1 MQFGPSL
8 LDLLMSEE
16 GGALRSV
23 FRERKLAN
31 GALFRDAE
39 DDDQVFVVKTGR
51 LRIYLAT
58 QERELSIAYLTVG
71 DMYSTHTRA
80 HLQAVQPTVL
90 LMARRDVLMHELSR
104 YPALRAA
111 IIRVLARVLN
121 QALTIIED
129 LAFHSV
135 RGRLARYLLR
145 SAGRQKTALADGSLI
160 AIDLHMEDIAAL
172 LGTTR
177 QTASTELN
185 AMMHAGVLDRH
196 GRRGYVIRD
205 LERLRAWASEG
216 EGVG

>member
-71 DMYSTHTRA
+71 DMYSAHTRA